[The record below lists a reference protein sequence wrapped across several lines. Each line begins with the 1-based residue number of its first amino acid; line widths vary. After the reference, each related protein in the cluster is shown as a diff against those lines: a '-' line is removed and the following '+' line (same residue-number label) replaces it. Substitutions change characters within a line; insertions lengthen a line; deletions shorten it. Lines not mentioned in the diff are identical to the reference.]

1 MKTKVAIALF
11 TGALV
16 FYLILMGRQGV
27 LLLASGDT
35 PAMVM
40 GAAILL
46 LPLLGIY
53 VTYTTLR
60 AGFAHERLARL
71 IAAEDLELDTS
82 ELPRRPSGRIERDA
96 ADALFVQVKG
106 DLDAAPDDWRQW
118 YRVARAY
125 DVAGDRRRARESMGR
140 AVELEAR
147 DREPR

>member
-1 MKTKVAIALF
+1 
-11 TGALV
+11 
-16 FYLILMGRQGV
+16 MGRQGV
-27 LLLASGDT
+27 LLVGSGDG

-71 IAAEDLELDTS
+71 IAADGLELDTS
-82 ELPRRPSGRIERDA
+82 TLPRRPSGRVERDA
-96 ADALFVQVKG
+96 ADALFLRTKA

-125 DVAGDRRRARESMGR
+125 DIAGDRRRAREAMGR